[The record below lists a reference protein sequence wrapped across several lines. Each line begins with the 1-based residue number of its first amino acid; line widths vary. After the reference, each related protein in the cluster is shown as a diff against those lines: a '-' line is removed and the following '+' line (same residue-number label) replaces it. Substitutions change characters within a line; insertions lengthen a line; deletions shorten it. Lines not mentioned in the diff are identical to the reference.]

1 MDVTEHHFPLVGS
14 MEMQAGVVSTEGK
27 HQDGNQ
33 QGEHEGTEIG
43 GSTTEN
49 EEDRRIAGDVVETVL
64 CGLRQHHRVARDS
77 HREQEKQSRHM
88 TATARVT
95 KSTRRKRRVEYANN
109 FLVLFRALVV
119 GGDRSILAASSA
131 GSIASSKVGKLGWCW
146 R

>member
-1 MDVTEHHFPLVGS
+1 
-14 MEMQAGVVSTEGK
+14 METQVGVVSTEGK

-33 QGEHEGTEIG
+33 QGEHEGAEICIG

-49 EEDRRIAGDVVETVL
+49 EEERRTAGDVVEAVL
-64 CGLRQHHRVARDS
+64 CGLRQHRRVARHS
-77 HREQEKQSRHM
+77 HREQEKQGRHM
-88 TATARVT
+88 TVTARVT
-95 KSTRRKRRVEYANN
+95 KSTRRKWRVEDANN

-119 GGDRSILAASSA
+119 GGDRSILAASNA